1 MPYFLN
7 LKGYEMHSF
16 GLATLKPF
24 ANWYSSPAHTLQC
37 WGSIG
42 DKEHNFMFQHCHGG
56 AGDDFTVR
64 CYFFCNN
71 FVQDCSN
78 RIKVILDNVEL
89 SLVNKIK
96 FLGVLIDRNLT
107 WKDHRD
113 TISETMLR
121 NVEIIYKMKY
131 FDPKRILLSLYY
143 ILVMPYLT

>member
-24 ANWYSSPAHTLQC
+24 ANWYSSPAPTLQC

-64 CYFFCNN
+64 CEFFLQQFCPRLYKTA
-71 FVQDCSN
+71 DISN
-78 RIKVILDNVEL
+78 SFWCVI
-89 SLVNKIK
+89 S
-96 FLGVLIDRNLT
+96 
-107 WKDHRD
+107 
-113 TISETMLR
+113 
-121 NVEIIYKMKY
+121 
-131 FDPKRILLSLYY
+131 KRVDQFS
-143 ILVMPYLT
+143 